1 MCSTRIAIIGFR
13 FFSWGARQRC
23 SVRTIRY
30 HPRYFSIISQV
41 YAPPCEWLC
50 AKICATLRQTIAL
63 WQKFPKRILSCRKLM
78 RRLKC
83 LLLLTNSQQLMWT
96 CHITFWLAI
105 LSNVFGSVANQ
116 KNTLLT
122 RQDHIKMLSGSM
134 FPHVAGLYLT
144 RRTYPSTSTRRS
156 VFFHIICIWLLP
168 SFGGTNFKPSAVGA
182 PQQVTSLRLFHHYY
196 SRCLWICPCTRSI
209 SALCPTRSTVPLR
222 DRVRIYADVRRY
234 QPFISL
240 HCVSTV
246 TCVISVCF
254 SVYLLWSHCL
264 FLLLLNKAVVY
275 VQTPWPFLALTGMF

>member
-1 MCSTRIAIIGFR
+1 
-13 FFSWGARQRC
+13 
-23 SVRTIRY
+23 
-30 HPRYFSIISQV
+30 
-41 YAPPCEWLC
+41 
-50 AKICATLRQTIAL
+50 
-63 WQKFPKRILSCRKLM
+63 
-78 RRLKC
+78 
-83 LLLLTNSQQLMWT
+83 MWT

-144 RRTYPSTSTRRS
+144 RRTNPSTSTRRS

-234 QPFISL
+234 QPFIFPAL
-240 HCVSTV
+240 CLYCNLCH
-246 TCVISVCF
+246 F
-254 SVYLLWSHCL
+254 CL
-264 FLLLLNKAVVY
+264 FFCVPFMVTLSFLAVVE
-275 VQTPWPFLALTGMF
+275 